1 MKEMA
6 RIKSCTTFNSV
17 TPVLEGE
24 KNFEPIKN
32 HRV

>member
-6 RIKSCTTFNSV
+6 HIKSCTTFNLV

-24 KNFEPIKN
+24 KKFEPIKK